1 MQHNRWNKWLLV
13 AVVTVMMSACGGS
26 GAGGVDTTSPMFTSP
41 NEASVAENQSYV
53 ITLVTTDESTVT
65 YSITGN
71 SAAFEV
77 VPDTGIV
84 TFKVAPNF
92 EVQDT
97 YGFIVTATDSAGNSA
112 TQNVTIH
119 ILNDLCTDG
128 DEIWHMGTMYC
139 PVASPYSTGKVWLDR
154 NLGAS
159 QVCTDYND
167 TACYGDYYQ
176 WGRDADG
183 HEKNTSVSRDASDDI
198 LTTNVDDV
206 GHGEF
211 IESNGT
217 YESDWTKTDN
227 RGSLRSANWS
237 KTDGTFAGPVG
248 YRVPTKDELAAE
260 LTDAD
265 TSAEIQKD
273 SGEKA
278 GNSDDRR
285 VNALNSFLKL
295 PSAGFRLSYSA
306 SMNAVGEW
314 GAVWSSSASGSGAS
328 GLYFYSAGALWGSN
342 DLRANGFSVRCL
354 RD

>member
-1 MQHNRWNKWLLV
+1 MQQNRWIKWLLV
-13 AVVTVMMSACGGS
+13 AVVTVMMSACGS
-26 GAGGVDTTSPMFTSP
+26 SDAGGVDTTSPVFTSP
-41 NEASVAENQSYV
+41 NEASVAENQSSV
-53 ITLVTTDESTVT
+53 ITLVTTDESAVT

-77 VPDTGIV
+77 VPDTGVV
-84 TFKVAPNF
+84 TFRVAPNF

-97 YGFIVTATDSAGNSA
+97 YGFIATATDSAGNSA

-119 ILNDLCTDG
+119 ILNDHCTDG

-139 PVASPYSTGKVWLDR
+139 PVASPFATGKVWLDR

-159 QVCTDYND
+159 QVCTDFND

-183 HEKNTSVSRDASDDI
+183 HEKNTSVSRAVSDAI
-198 LTTNVDDV
+198 VTTNVDDV

-211 IESNGT
+211 IESNST
-217 YESDWTKTDN
+217 YDYDWTKTDN
-227 RGSLRSANWS
+227 NGSLRIANWS
-237 KTDGTFAGPVG
+237 KTDGTFTCPEG
-248 YRVPTKDELAAE
+248 YRVPTLDELKAE
-260 LTDAD
+260 LLDTD
-265 TSAEIQKD
+265 SAEIQKD

-295 PSAGFRLSYSA
+295 PSAGLRNSYSA
-306 SMNAVGEW
+306 SMFGVGEW
-314 GAVWSSSASGSGAS
+314 GDVWASSVDGS
-328 GLYFYSAGALWGSN
+328 YSHSVDFDADAAFWGN
-342 DLRANGFSVRCL
+342 DLRSYGLSVRCL